1 MASSLDAFRELIS
14 AVVAA
19 DVDEDE
25 TFFFTTG
32 DAGLT
37 EEELVRGVTRFSFI
51 VVDLVVV
58 VLLVAEVVVAALGA
72 AVAVEVAAAAPRGLG
87 TMRPEVSRYKQQ

>member
-87 TMRPEVSRYKQQ
+87 TMRPEVSG

>member
-58 VLLVAEVVVAALGA
+58 VLLAVEVVVAALGA
-72 AVAVEVAAAAPRGLG
+72 AVAVAVEVAAPAPRGLG
-87 TMRPEVSRYKQQ
+87 TMRPEVSG